1 MSPLWINLTKV
12 GFVAALYLFLW
23 YVARSVAAHLST
35 SPTTRSRRDEPAD
48 PASVTIAITG
58 STATPARHVEVRGP
72 LVVGRGE
79 VDVVV
84 DDPFAS
90 DRHLMLDL
98 AGGRLIVHDLG
109 STNGTL
115 VNDVVIHEPMV
126 LDRGDTIR
134 VGTTILEVR

>member
-12 GFVAALYLFLW
+12 AFVVTVYLFLW

-35 SPTTRSRRDEPAD
+35 SPAARPRRDEPAD
-48 PASVTIAITG
+48 PASVMIAITG
-58 STATPARHVEVRGP
+58 SESAAPRHVEVRGP
-72 LVVGRGE
+72 LVVGRGQ

-90 DRHLMLDL
+90 DRHLELDL
-98 AGGRLIVHDLG
+98 DGGRLVVHDLG

-126 LDRGDTIR
+126 LDRGDRIR